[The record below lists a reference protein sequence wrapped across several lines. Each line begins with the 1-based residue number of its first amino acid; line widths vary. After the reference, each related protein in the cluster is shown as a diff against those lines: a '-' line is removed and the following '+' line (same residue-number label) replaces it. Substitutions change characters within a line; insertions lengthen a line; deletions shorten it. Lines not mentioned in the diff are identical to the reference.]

1 MTRDT
6 GRSASRVRSQRVSL
20 EPASRKTATPRL
32 GAPSSRVGGGTL
44 AGWLLVVIVII
55 IIIIVFAVI
64 GAGSL
69 LRGRR

>member
-44 AGWLLVVIVII
+44 AGWLLVVII